1 MHRKFI
7 ALILSAATAVATLSP
22 APARANEDIG
32 KVLAGLAALA
42 IIGAALNDARDDT
55 PPVVHRHRYPYP
67 TGPVVRPH
75 DRRPA
80 PVSPRPLPSGVTRYD
95 LPQQCLRKFDAYRGN
110 TRLFGLN
117 CLQRNYRHV
126 NQLPYACRVQ
136 FGNGRQGHV
145 GYEPVCLRERGYRV
159 ARN

>member
-7 ALILSAATAVATLSP
+7 ALILAAATAVSTLSA
-22 APARANEDIG
+22 APARADEDIG

-42 IIGAALNDARDDT
+42 IIGAALNDARDDN
-55 PPVVHRHRYPYP
+55 PPVVHRRSHPYP
-67 TGPVVRPH
+67 GNSVGRPYERRSPVVN
-75 DRRPA
+75 
-80 PVSPRPLPSGVTRYD
+80 PRPLPQRVTRND
-95 LPQQCLRKFDAYRGN
+95 LPQQCLRRFEGYRGN

-136 FGNGRQGHV
+136 VGNGRQGNV

-159 ARN
+159 TRN